1 MRSLVTGATGFVGTN
16 LVRKLLDQGDLVA
29 GTYVSD
35 DSLWRSPKHEN
46 MVSIECD
53 LRRKDDIESMIENF
67 KPDRIFHLAT
77 YGAYPARQKQVQKMY
92 DVNVQGTLNL
102 LEVIKDIPM
111 INTGTSSEY
120 GLKNKE
126 MNEEDVCKPSSAY
139 GVAKLAQ
146 TNYCQQSDKPTLRLF
161 SAYGPFEDR
170 GRLIP
175 TLLMGKLIERDIH
188 LINSVRDYCHVEDI
202 SDGFIRAYEKYDSI
216 KGEVINIS
224 SGKETDVKEL
234 LKIINDFNDKKIK
247 AHWDYEP
254 VQIEPTHW
262 VADTK
267 KARRVLGWEAKI
279 GLKQGLKQTYDWW
292 KENLETNL

>member
-77 YGAYPARQKQVQKMY
+77 YGAYPARQKQV
-92 DVNVQGTLNL
+92 
-102 LEVIKDIPM
+102 
-111 INTGTSSEY
+111 GTSSEY

-279 GLKQGLKQTYDWW
+279 GLKQGLKETYDWW